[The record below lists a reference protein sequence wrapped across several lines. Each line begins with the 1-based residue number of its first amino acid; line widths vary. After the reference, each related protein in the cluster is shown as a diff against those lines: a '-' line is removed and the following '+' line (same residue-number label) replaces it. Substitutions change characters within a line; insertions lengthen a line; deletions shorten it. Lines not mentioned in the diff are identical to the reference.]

1 MTNVSCLEYSI
12 AGESAERRLAKV
24 ASKARPLRPK
34 AAKSACAGWVGT
46 CITTAG
52 TCTLDWSSWLAS
64 HAVWGNEHLIELPA
78 TTAAPDEP
86 VLSIVIPAF
95 NEDRRLPKTLAEVR
109 RFVGRQQVAIEVLI
123 INDGSTDGTAQVV
136 QAETELWP
144 ALRLVD
150 APHRGKG
157 GAVRAGVLA
166 ARGQFV
172 AIADADLSMPI
183 EQFSRFNAQV
193 FSRCDVAIGSREA
206 PGSHRYQEPL
216 YRHLMGRF
224 FNLLVQTLLFS
235 GIKDTQCG
243 FKVIRRS
250 VALALCRAQT
260 IDGWA
265 FDVEWLVIARL
276 HGYAIEEVPI
286 DWYHEARSSQIHPA
300 RDSLAMTRELLKI
313 RQHARRGR
321 YTAIA
326 HPENS
331 ASNPAAAPKMHR

>member
-1 MTNVSCLEYSI
+1 MSTDDASVTPTVS
-12 AGESAERRLAKV
+12 
-24 ASKARPLRPK
+24 
-34 AAKSACAGWVGT
+34 
-46 CITTAG
+46 
-52 TCTLDWSSWLAS
+52 
-64 HAVWGNEHLIELPA
+64 LIL
-78 TTAAPDEP
+78 
-86 VLSIVIPAF
+86 PAF
-95 NEDRRLPKTLAEVR
+95 NEEQRLPKTLASVK
-109 RFVGRQQVAIEVLI
+109 RFVEQQRIAIEVMVV
-123 INDGSTDGTAQVV
+123 NDGSTDQTAKLVR
-136 QAETELWP
+136 AAMERWP
-144 ALRLVD
+144 VLRLVD

-206 PGSHRYQEPL
+206 PGSHRYHEPF

-224 FNLLVQTLLFS
+224 FNLLVQMLLFS

-243 FKVIRRS
+243 FKVLRRS
-250 VALALCRAQT
+250 VALELCRAQT

-276 HGYAIEEVPI
+276 HGYAVEEVPI
-286 DWYHEARSSQIHPA
+286 DWYHEARSSQIHPV

-313 RQHARRGR
+313 RQHARGGQ
-321 YTAIA
+321 YDAIA
-326 HPENS
+326 HPEAS
-331 ASNPAAAPKMHR
+331 ASNPAAAPEIHR

>member
-1 MTNVSCLEYSI
+1 M
-12 AGESAERRLAKV
+12 
-24 ASKARPLRPK
+24 
-34 AAKSACAGWVGT
+34 
-46 CITTAG
+46 
-52 TCTLDWSSWLAS
+52 
-64 HAVWGNEHLIELPA
+64 IELPA
-78 TTAAPDEP
+78 TTAAPDAP

-95 NEDRRLPKTLAEVR
+95 NEERRLPKTLAEAR
-109 RFVGRQQVAIEVLI
+109 RFVEQQHVAVEVLV
-123 INDGSTDGTAQVV
+123 INDGSTDGTAQVA
-136 QAETELWP
+136 QAEAERWP

-206 PGSHRYQEPL
+206 PGSHRYNEPF

-224 FNLLVQTLLFS
+224 FNLLVQMLLFA

-243 FKVIRRS
+243 FKVIRRA
-250 VALALCRAQT
+250 VALELCRYQT
-260 IDGWA
+260 IEGWA

-276 HGYAIEEVPI
+276 HGYTIEEVPI
-286 DWYHEARSSQIHPA
+286 DWYHEARSSQIHPV

-313 RQHARRGR
+313 RQHARMGR
-321 YTAIA
+321 YDAIPNA
-326 HPENS
+326 ANS
-331 ASNPAAAPKMHR
+331 ANNRAAAPKIHR

>member
-1 MTNVSCLEYSI
+1 
-12 AGESAERRLAKV
+12 
-24 ASKARPLRPK
+24 
-34 AAKSACAGWVGT
+34 
-46 CITTAG
+46 
-52 TCTLDWSSWLAS
+52 
-64 HAVWGNEHLIELPA
+64 LIDLPA

-95 NEDRRLPKTLAEVR
+95 NEERRLPKTLAEVR
-109 RFVGRQQVAIEVLI
+109 RFAECQQAAIEVLI

-136 QAETELWP
+136 QAETEHWP

-172 AIADADLSMPI
+172 AIADADLSMPV

-193 FSRCDVAIGSREA
+193 FSRSDVAIGSREA
-206 PGSHRYQEPL
+206 PGSRRFNEPV

-224 FNLLVQTLLFS
+224 FNLLVQILVLP

-250 VALALCRAQT
+250 VALELCRSQT

-265 FDVEWLVIARL
+265 FDVEWLAIAYRR
-276 HGYAIEEVPI
+276 GYGIEEVPI
-286 DWYHEARSSQIHPA
+286 DWYHEARSSIHPL
-300 RDSLAMTRELLKI
+300 RDSINMTRELLKI
-313 RQHARRGR
+313 RRNARKGRYNAAPAAEQHAGDR
-321 YTAIA
+321 
-326 HPENS
+326 E
-331 ASNPAAAPKMHR
+331 AAPKLQR